1 MSISVELVA
10 IIAMT
15 IVLSVMFVALCQG
28 LRLEFRHELGHLQ
41 CELRDLQSELR
52 DWQAE
57 LRGAR
62 LEREQMRR

>member
-1 MSISVELVA
+1 MSMSVELVA

-15 IVLSVMFVALCQG
+15 IVLSVMFVARCQG
-28 LRLEFRHELGHLQ
+28 LRVELRH
-41 CELRDLQSELR
+41 ELRDLQSELR
-52 DWQAE
+52 DWRSE